1 MVEKDRSDEK
11 LMEGSKDEAE
21 NWAYYHLIAVEYAEK
36 KLEAAKIKLNEL
48 TSDLNRDPAKYTKA
62 YNYLRKVSD
71 DSQNIMKLHIAK
83 AKQQLETMIPIEQ
96 LKKIE
101 QRRKKENKC
110 LERIFIN
117 KPKVA
122 YPVEFKPADKV

>member
-1 MVEKDRSDEK
+1 MVEKDRNNEN
-11 LMEGSKDEAE
+11 LMDGSKDKAAD
-21 NWAYYHLIAVEYAEK
+21 WAYYHLIAVEYAEK
-36 KLEAAKIKLNEL
+36 KLEAAKIKLDEM
-48 TSDLNRDPAKYTKA
+48 TSESNRDPAKYTKA

-71 DSQNIMKLHIAK
+71 ESQNIMKLHIAK
-83 AKQQLETMIPIEQ
+83 AKQQLETIVPIEQ

-117 KPKVA
+117 KPEMT
-122 YPVEFKPADKV
+122 YPVEFKSADKI